1 MPTVLLIDWW
11 PSVTAIV
18 ASGIGSSLF
27 KLAAAADAHRHTW
40 VIDVVTSPE
49 KAQLFAGSPGLR
61 QVVTEPNL
69 PTPNSSQE
77 GNQLALP
84 IRGICSL
91 DLRKYDR
98 IILLGISTPKVFL
111 IPNLAPQ
118 CVYFTDT
125 NQQRYK
131 LTPHLA
137 FWREFVA
144 HALDYQTPL
153 HPAEFPIVITTDELT
168 AASRCLNKNSHWI
181 GLSVTVISRLKE
193 YKRWSEVINLLLKVR
208 DDIGI
213 VLLGTGQYP
222 DYPDNRVIN
231 LCGHTTIRAT
241 MAIISM
247 CAVIVGSDGL
257 INNLGM
263 VLGRPAV
270 TLFSIIAPD
279 HVVDP
284 DQTARSSVI
293 NLVQGECP
301 LQFCYARLDNYR
313 YAPCPLEPM
322 IAAEK
327 PVLCMRFVPEMIC
340 QQIVGLLV

>member
-1 MPTVLLIDWW
+1 MPTALLIDRW
-11 PSVTAIV
+11 PSATVIV

-27 KLAAAADAHRHTW
+27 KLAATADAHRHRW
-40 VIDVVTSPE
+40 IIDFVTSPE
-49 KAQLFAGSPGLR
+49 KAQLFAGSPVLR
-61 QVVTEPNL
+61 RVITD
-69 PTPNSSQE
+69 TST
-77 GNQLALP
+77 
-84 IRGICSL
+84 L
-91 DLRKYDR
+91 DLTVYDR
-98 IILLGISTPKVFL
+98 IVLLGISTPEIFL

-118 CVYFTDT
+118 CVYFTDAD
-125 NQQRYK
+125 QQWYK

-144 HALDYQTPL
+144 HALDYQTPN
-153 HPAEFPIVITTDELT
+153 HPAAFPIIIKSAGIT
-168 AASRCLNKNSHWI
+168 AASRFLNKNLYWI

-213 VLLGTGQYP
+213 ILLGTGQYP
-222 DYPDNRVIN
+222 NYPDNRVIN
-231 LCGHTTIRAT
+231 LCGHTTIRET
-241 MAIISM
+241 MAIISK

-263 VLGRPAV
+263 VLGRPTV

-301 LQFCYARLDNYR
+301 LQFCYARLENYR
-313 YAPCPLEPM
+313 STPCPLEPT
-322 IAAEK
+322 IATEK
-327 PVLCMRFVPEMIC
+327 PVLCMRFAPEMIC
-340 QQIVGLLV
+340 EQIVELLV